1 MKKIENQTF
10 DMERA
15 LYGQSELLVKN
26 CSFDGPADGES
37 ALKECS
43 HIEAEHCF
51 FYLRYPF
58 WHDHGLTISHSEMT
72 QDCRAALWYS
82 HHVKVTDGKLQGICM
97 EDSMAVSEYFMMRS
111 EDLAFRRVQFQG
123 KYSFQYI
130 KNAVFEDCVFDT
142 KDVFWHGIPII

>member
-1 MKKIENQTF
+1 MAVSEYFMMRSEDLAFRRVQFQGKYSFQYIKNAVFEDCVF
-10 DMERA
+10 DT
-15 LYGQSELLVKN
+15 K
-26 CSFDGPADGES
+26 D
-37 ALKECS
+37 
-43 HIEAEHCF
+43 
-51 FYLRYPF
+51 
-58 WHDHGLTISHSEMT
+58 
-72 QDCRAALWYS
+72 
-82 HHVKVTDGKLQGICM
+82 